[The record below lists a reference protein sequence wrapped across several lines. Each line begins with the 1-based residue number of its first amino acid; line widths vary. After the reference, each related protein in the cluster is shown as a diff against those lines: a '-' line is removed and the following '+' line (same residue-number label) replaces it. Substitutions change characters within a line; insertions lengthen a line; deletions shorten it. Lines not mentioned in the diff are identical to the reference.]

1 MPAQRENQ
9 KFSAINDGVPPTIES
24 VYDDPE
30 MDEAYPMKET
40 ILEQLRNSAVRP
52 LTPAYQSI
60 STVTSA
66 ILSPPSAIDPQATAD
81 ELREAVAAAL
91 ESRGVLP

>member
-1 MPAQRENQ
+1 M
-9 KFSAINDGVPPTIES
+9 PPTIES